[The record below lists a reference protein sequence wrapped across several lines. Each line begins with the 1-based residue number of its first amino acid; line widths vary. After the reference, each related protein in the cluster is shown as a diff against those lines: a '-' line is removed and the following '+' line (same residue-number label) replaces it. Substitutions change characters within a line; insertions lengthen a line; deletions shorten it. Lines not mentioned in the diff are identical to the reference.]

1 MKQPDT
7 NLAKAIRELQNEVDQ
22 KITLLEALRKE
33 YDPEDID
40 FYQYIKTQAWEEM
53 RQKVFRRDGFQ
64 CVVCKEAKNLN
75 VHHIT
80 YDNLGAEKESDLVT
94 LCRDCH
100 KKVHA
105 GDTVENMIGIR
116 QHDLL
121 ESEANLNS
129 QWAEFAE
136 RRKEFAEQR
145 KKFEIDRFMDK
156 NTRKLY
162 ALAIALGDD
171 YVNLDDELKIDS
183 ILLSDWNDLYGFTK
197 HMNEGKPIE
206 EYKWW
211 KEPPIDVCTL
221 PETLRGDRDLED
233 KKSLMKSYLYW
244 LAKLSID
251 GAEHFYTLELRHED
265 VIRSKKRF
273 DLMHELL
280 RKNEMW
286 K

>member
-22 KITLLEALRKE
+22 KITMIEALRKE

-100 KKVHA
+100 EKVHA
-105 GDTVENMIGIR
+105 GDTVENMIGTR
-116 QHDLL
+116 QYALWKA
-121 ESEANLNS
+121 EAKLNS
-129 QWAEFAE
+129 EMAEFVE
-136 RRKEFAEQR
+136 RE
-145 KKFEIDRFMDK
+145 KKFEIDRFMNEK
-156 NTRKLY
+156 TRKLY

-183 ILLSDWNDLYGFTK
+183 IMLSNGYNLYGFTK

-206 EYKWW
+206 EYEWS
-211 KEPPIDVCTL
+211 KEPPIDVCAL
-221 PETLRGDRDLED
+221 PETLCCDLEN
-233 KKSLMKSYLYW
+233 KESLMQSYLYW
-244 LAKLSID
+244 LARLSID
-251 GAEHFYTLELRHED
+251 EAERYYNLAVRKDELARNKE
-265 VIRSKKRF
+265 RL

-280 RKNEMW
+280 EENKLGFWEGL
-286 K
+286 

>member
-100 KKVHA
+100 EKVHA
-105 GDTVENMIGIR
+105 GDTVENMIGNR
-116 QHDLL
+116 QYALCK
-121 ESEANLNS
+121 AKVKLNS
-129 QWAEFAE
+129 EMAEFVE
-136 RRKEFAEQR
+136 RE
-145 KKFEIDRFMDK
+145 KKFEIDKFM
-156 NTRKLY
+156 NEQTRKLY

-183 ILLSDWNDLYGFTK
+183 ILLSNGYNLYGFTK

-206 EYKWW
+206 EYKWHR
-211 KEPPIDVCTL
+211 EPPIDVCAL
-221 PETLRGDRDLED
+221 PETLRCDLGNKEL
-233 KKSLMKSYLYW
+233 LMKSYLYW
-244 LAKLSID
+244 LAKLSI
-251 GAEHFYTLELRHED
+251 GEAERFYNLEARREEVARCKERL
-265 VIRSKKRF
+265 
-273 DLMHELL
+273 DLMYELL
-280 RKNEMW
+280 EENKFGFLEVI
-286 K
+286 